1 MGTDCDF
8 VPSQLKKE
16 KKKEKKREKN
26 KTKRPVPLRRQLGV
40 KRVKLNKRTFVWAG
54 RHKPV
59 TIFTNQRDGLYKP
72 TRWSLQTNVM
82 VFTNQ
87 RHGLYKPNPSHVF
100 TNQGHGL
107 YKPSSRSLQTKV
119 KVFGAPHHAKR

>member
-72 TRWSLQTNVM
+72 TRWSLQTNVTVFTNKSHALTKVM
-82 VFTNQ
+82 SLQTNVTVFTNQ
-87 RHGLYKPNPSHVF
+87 RQGLYKP
-100 TNQGHGL
+100 
-107 YKPSSRSLQTKV
+107 KSSL
-119 KVFGAPHHAKR
+119 